1 MTRLE
6 PEAVI
11 EIRDPTIDIPAIM
24 DEIRAGLARRGYQ
37 DHDFDDAFPAFTP
50 DGFPGPEWVARLQI
64 DPELAYL
71 LEQAAEGHDRIAV
84 AMDVRA
90 PQVPVGAGALLRLKR
105 AAHELAVFY
114 VNQLANRQVQVNTHL
129 VRAVA
134 RLAADQ
140 AALRREN
147 ASLREQLDEL
157 RGRPSENVQP

>member
-11 EIRDPTIDIPAIM
+11 EIRDPSIDIVAIM
-24 DEIRAGLARRGYQ
+24 DEIRAGLAQRGYQ
-37 DHDFDDAFPAFTP
+37 DSDFEDEFPAFTP
-50 DGFPGPEWVARLQI
+50 DGFPGPAWVARLNI
-64 DPELAYL
+64 DPEMAYL

-84 AMDVRA
+84 SMDVRA

-114 VNQLANRQVQVNTHL
+114 VNQLANRQVQVNTNL

-147 ASLREQLDEL
+147 AALREQLDEL
-157 RGRPSENVQP
+157 RGRGPGDVEQ